1 MMHKLTFKALF
12 IKTADD
18 TSRHY
23 HDFILMIIYN
33 MFFVQKTIDLDLTNT
48 PEFVCF
54 LQKKKKKKKNKIK
67 NTVHSRYLDLAY
79 LK

>member
-54 LQKKKKKKKNKIK
+54 LQKKKKKRNQ
-67 NTVHSRYLDLAY
+67 NTIHSHYLDLAY